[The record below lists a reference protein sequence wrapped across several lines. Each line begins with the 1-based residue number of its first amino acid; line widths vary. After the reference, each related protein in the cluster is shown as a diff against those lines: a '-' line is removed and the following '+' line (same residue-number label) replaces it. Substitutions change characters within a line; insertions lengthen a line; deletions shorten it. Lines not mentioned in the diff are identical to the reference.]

1 MQSVFNTA
9 LLARLRRQS
18 AQISL
23 PPDRVE
29 SFEVKVVTDCDTL
42 MRGTGAHRN
51 YDQNID
57 GADEP
62 DRIPVTVG
70 DPDNDID
77 PDDLTTTVMR
87 QSDDLSPPEM
97 PPCTWWIRM
106 TLDPPDTPVSVENAL
121 LAGDGSHRLGCPICS
136 FTYTHINKV
145 GTELDPQW
153 R

>member
-1 MQSVFNTA
+1 MQSVLNAA
-9 LLARLRRQS
+9 LLARLRRQT
-18 AQISL
+18 AETSL
-23 PPDRVE
+23 TPDRVE
-29 SFEVKVVTDCDTL
+29 SFEVKDVTDRDIL
-42 MRGTGAHRN
+42 NRGTGAHR
-51 YDQNID
+51 DID
-57 GADEP
+57 GIDEP
-62 DRIPVTVG
+62 DGIPVTVG